1 MKEHQEPAER
11 KVQLTGG
18 STYTVSLPKEWAGE
32 QEIEPGCYVNLYS
45 RGDQLVMTRS
55 NSGPDSQKHITHISA
70 DGRDP
75 SALALSVASAYVAG
89 CDEIRID
96 GLGGHEQR
104 RAITRTIRNFV
115 GLEVMVED
123 ERSLIARTMLD
134 VGDLSP
140 EQTLAQLERTT
151 LEMHEQAMKA
161 VAGADGD
168 VGRRV
173 ARQDDDVD
181 RLFALVSRGFQQ
193 SLVDPAVTMGSG
205 GLTSFEYYMAARQL
219 ERVADHAEKIALI
232 ADRLDAEPPADL
244 QSTLLDFGE
253 RSREVVRRSLAGLL
267 EEPIA
272 STSKL
277 SGVIA
282 DAEALLSEVSGVDA
296 QLYDREDLEDGY
308 LLGLVIDSL
317 TRSTQYGVNIAEVG
331 LQTRHRGGDSD

>member
-1 MKEHQEPAER
+1 MKEQQQPAER

-32 QEIEPGCYVNLYS
+32 QQIEPGCYVNLYS

-55 NSGPDSQKHITHISA
+55 NAGPDSQTHDTQISA

-89 CDEIRID
+89 CDEIHID
-96 GLGGHEQR
+96 GLDHDQR
-104 RAITRTIRNFV
+104 RAITRTIRDFV

-123 ERSLIARTMLD
+123 EHSLIARTMLD

-151 LEMHEQAMKA
+151 LEMHEHAVKA
-161 VAGADGD
+161 VTDADGD
-168 VGRRV
+168 VGRQV

-193 SLVDPAVTMGSG
+193 SLVDPAVTMGDG

-219 ERVADHAEKIALI
+219 ERVADHAEKIALT

-244 QSTLLDFGE
+244 GSTLLDFGE

-267 EEPIA
+267 EEPTS
-272 STSKL
+272 STSNL

-282 DAEALLSEVSGVDA
+282 DAEFLLSEVSDVDE
-296 QLYDREDLEDGY
+296 QLYDRDDLDDGY

-331 LQTRHRGGDSD
+331 LQTRHRGGEPEP